1 MWVVVMVI
9 VCGIYWDCWKVCVQQ
24 LGQVFEY
31 LVMYV
36 NIDFVIIN
44 MEDIIVVKIKVW
56 KRCINVLIIRSY

>member
-1 MWVVVMVI
+1 MRVVVMVI

-56 KRCINVLIIRSY
+56 